1 MNSKV
6 KRFLSAFGISFVVS
20 FALYYIMVNSS
31 ACLIDWG
38 TECSNDFLIRAGL
51 STIIFTFLNY
61 SWTKN
66 KNRDT
71 NNEKLKL

>member
-1 MNSKV
+1 MHPKV

-20 FALYYIMVNSS
+20 FALYYIMVDSS

-38 TECSNDFLIRAGL
+38 TECSNHFLIRAGL
-51 STIIFTFLNY
+51 MTIVFTFLNY

-66 KNRDT
+66 KDRDT
-71 NNEKLKL
+71 NNEKLK

>member
-1 MNSKV
+1 MHPKV
-6 KRFLSAFGISFVVS
+6 KRFLSALGISFVVS
-20 FALYYIMVNSS
+20 FVLYYIMVNSS

-51 STIIFTFLNY
+51 STIIITFLNY

-66 KNRDT
+66 KNRDA

>member
-1 MNSKV
+1 MHPKV

-20 FALYYIMVNSS
+20 FGLYYIMVNSS

-51 STIIFTFLNY
+51 QAIFFTFLIY

-66 KNRDT
+66 KDRAT
-71 NNEKLKL
+71 NKEKLKL